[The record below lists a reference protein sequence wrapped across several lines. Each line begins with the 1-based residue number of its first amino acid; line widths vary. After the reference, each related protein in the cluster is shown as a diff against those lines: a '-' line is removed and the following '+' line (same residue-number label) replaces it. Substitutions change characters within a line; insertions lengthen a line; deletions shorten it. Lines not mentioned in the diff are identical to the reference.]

1 MFIED
6 ERACLTVT
14 KGFNVSKVG
23 NILSTYKFGKKV
35 KKEVIYSCP
44 DGTLKRYRVD
54 MKGSDG
60 FKVVVMYKL
69 STCKGTE
76 LVNVHDIQISYD
88 GDNHI
93 MYLGQA
99 RDCMPCAVLVTVDD
113 IFNRSVNYHMLLTTE
128 FIL

>member
-1 MFIED
+1 MVIRD
-6 ERACLTVT
+6 ERACLEVT

-23 NILSTYKFGKKV
+23 NILSWYKFGREV

-54 MKGSDG
+54 LKGEDG
-60 FKVVVMYKL
+60 FKVVVMFKI

-88 GDNHI
+88 GDNQI

-99 RDCMPCAVLVTVDD
+99 RDCMPYAVGITIDD
-113 IFNRSVNYHMLLTTE
+113 IFNRSINYHMLLTTD